1 MSSVQILLIVATML
15 GGLALFLTG
24 MDTLSESLTS
34 LTGGTLKK
42 VIGRITKNRFF
53 AFIFGAAVTAIVQSS
68 SAITVLSVGLVNSGL
83 IEISKAAGL
92 IIGANLGTTATAW
105 VLSLNAIDGESLIMT
120 LIKPSTF
127 SPFLA
132 IIGVA
137 MRMFGKSEKKRSVG
151 SVLLGFAIM
160 MIGMNLMSQAVS
172 PLRDVPVI
180 RKTLVSFTN
189 PVLGFLFACAF
200 AMLIQ
205 SSDAVI
211 GIVQAFALSMGITFG
226 MAIPLICGAQV
237 GTCVTAMLSS
247 LGASNNGKRTALIN
261 LYYNLLKTIPFM
273 AIFYSLNAV
282 MGFSFLGNEV
292 GGVGIP
298 VFHTLVNLLGSVIW
312 LPLSNVLVALAM
324 RTLPLSEREKQDQAN
339 TLTILDDNLLVT
351 PEIAIEQ
358 ANTAVTL
365 LSRTVDDAF
374 ISVVGAQ
381 GDPQMAEKVDI
392 LCERSEKYQTQIDD
406 YLMKISECDIDR
418 ESRAY
423 LNLISIAN
431 TAFGRMGKLADRMF
445 ELIGR
450 YAASAD
456 VSTEDEGD
464 GFNVLGDSIYE
475 IMQLTIK
482 GFTAKSS
489 SISQTIRCYREEIMD
504 LTSIVKKRYVREMHE
519 KGLEMN
525 PDNLFSDTSYIL
537 EQLIDYCDMI
547 ADALIRYNSEIG
559 EEKQADTGTD
569 ERTRRHIHMLF
580 EDKYEA
586 LGIDEKSVSDN

>member
-1 MSSVQILLIVATML
+1 MSSIQILLIVATML

-24 MDTLSESLTS
+24 MDTLSESLTA
-34 LTGGTLKK
+34 LTGGTLKR
-42 VIGRITKNRFF
+42 VIGSITKNRLF
-53 AFIFGAAVTAIVQSS
+53 AFVFGTVVTAVVQSS

-132 IIGVA
+132 IIGVVLK
-137 MRMFGKSEKKRSVG
+137 MFSKSEKKRTVG
-151 SVLLGFAIM
+151 SVLLGFSIM

-172 PLRDVPVI
+172 PLREVPAI
-180 RKTLVSFTN
+180 SKTLVSFTN
-189 PVLGFLFACAF
+189 PALGFLFACAF

-211 GIVQAFALSMGITFG
+211 GIVQAFALSVGITYG

-261 LYYNLLKTIPFM
+261 LYYNILKTIPFM
-273 AIFYSLNAV
+273 LIFYTLNYV
-282 MGFSFLGNEV
+282 LGFSFLGNDV

-298 VFHTLVNLLGSVIW
+298 VFHTFVNLLGCIVW
-312 LPLSNVLVALAM
+312 LPLSNVLVSLAL
-324 RTLPLSEREKQDQAN
+324 RTLPLSEREKQDRAN
-339 TLTILDDNLLVT
+339 KLTMLDSNLLVT
-351 PEIAIEQ
+351 PDIAIEQ

-365 LSRTVDDAF
+365 LSKTVGDAF
-374 ISVVGAQ
+374 LSVIGAA
-381 GDPQMAEKVDI
+381 GDQAKTEETEI
-392 LCERSEKYQTQIDD
+392 LCERSEKYQTQIDE
-406 YLMKISECDIDR
+406 YLMQISERDIDR
-418 ESRAY
+418 EGRAY
-423 LNLISIAN
+423 LNLISTAN
-431 TAFGRMGKLADRMF
+431 TAFGRMGKLADRLF
-445 ELIGR
+445 AVTERFAGTE
-450 YAASAD
+450 D
-456 VSTEDEGD
+456 DSTEEERRE
-464 GFNVLGDSIYE
+464 LGILGGSIFE

-482 GFTAKSS
+482 GFTAKSN
-489 SISQTIRCYREEIMD
+489 SISQTIRCYREEIME
-504 LTSIVKKRYVREMHE
+504 LASIVKKRYIRRVHE
-519 KGLEMN
+519 KGLEMDM
-525 PDNLFSDTSYIL
+525 DNQFADTSYVL

-547 ADALIRYNSEIG
+547 ADALIRYHLEIG
-559 EEKQADTGTD
+559 DDEKADAGTD
-569 ERTRRHIHMLF
+569 EKIRKNIHMLF

-586 LGIDEKSVSDN
+586 LGIADTTKQTP

>member
-1 MSSVQILLIVATML
+1 MSSVEMLLIVATML

-53 AFIFGAAVTAIVQSS
+53 AFVFGAVVTAVVQSS

-137 MRMFGKSEKKRSVG
+137 MKMFGKSDKKRSVG

-226 MAIPLICGAQV
+226 MAIPLVCGAQV

-247 LGASNNGKRTALIN
+247 LGTSNNGKRTALIN

-273 AIFYSLNAV
+273 LIFYSLNRI
-282 MGFSFLGNEV
+282 MGFSFLQNEV

-298 VFHTLVNLLGSVIW
+298 VFHTFVNLLGCAIW

-339 TLTILDDNLLVT
+339 TLTMLDSNLLVT
-351 PEIAIEQ
+351 PDIAIDQ

-365 LSRTVDDAF
+365 LSGTVGDAF
-374 ISVVGAQ
+374 VSVVDTLR
-381 GDPQMAEKVDI
+381 DPEMAEKVNM
-392 LCERSEKYQTQIDD
+392 LCERSERYRNQIDE
-406 YLMKISECDIDR
+406 YLVEISERDIDR
-418 ESRAY
+418 ECRAY
-423 LNLISIAN
+423 HKLISTAN
-431 TAFGRMGKLADRMF
+431 TAFGRMGRLAERLF
-445 ELIGR
+445 ELIRR
-450 YAASAD
+450 YAESPEDNAD
-456 VSTEDEGD
+456 MGEVEARILSG
-464 GFNVLGDSIYE
+464 SIFE
-475 IMQLTIK
+475 IIQLTIN
-482 GFTAKSS
+482 GFTVKSS
-489 SISQTIRCYREEIMD
+489 SVSQTIRCYREEIME
-504 LTSIVKKRYVREMHE
+504 LTSIIKKRYIRELHE
-519 KGLEMN
+519 KGLEMP
-525 PDNLFSDTSYIL
+525 PDNLFADTSYIL

-547 ADALIRYNSEIG
+547 ADALIRYHTEIG
-559 EEKQADTGTD
+559 DEEQADTGTD
-569 ERTRRHIHMLF
+569 ERTRRQIHMLF
-580 EDKYEA
+580 RDKYEA
-586 LGIDEKSVSDN
+586 LGIKGE

>member
-1 MSSVQILLIVATML
+1 MSSVEILLIVAGML

-24 MDTLSESLTS
+24 METLSESLTS

-42 VIGRITKNRFF
+42 VIGSITKNRFLAF
-53 AFIFGAAVTAIVQSS
+53 AFGTVVTAIVQSS

-105 VLSLNAIDGESLIMT
+105 VLSLNAIDGQSLIMT

-132 IIGVA
+132 IIGVV
-137 MRMFGKSEKKRSVG
+137 MKMFGKSEKKQSIG
-151 SVLLGFAIM
+151 TVLLGFAIM
-160 MIGMNLMSQAVS
+160 MIGMNLMGQAVS

-226 MAIPLICGAQV
+226 MAIPLVCGSQV
-237 GTCVTAMLSS
+237 GTCVTAMISS

-261 LYYNLLKTIPFM
+261 LYYNLLKTVPFLLV
-273 AIFYSLNAV
+273 FYTLNHFL
-282 MGFSFLGNEV
+282 GFSFLESEV

-298 VFHTLVNLLGSVIW
+298 VFHTLVNLLGCAIW
-312 LPLSNVLVALAM
+312 LPLSNVLVSLAM

-339 TLTILDDNLLVT
+339 RLTMLDRNLLVT
-351 PEIAIEQ
+351 PDIAIEQ

-365 LSRTVDDAF
+365 LSKVIGDAF
-374 ISVVGAQ
+374 QAVIDMED
-381 GDPQMAEKVDI
+381 DPQQAENAAI
-392 LCERSEKYQTQIDD
+392 LCERSQKYRSQINE
-406 YLMKISECDIDR
+406 YLLEISEKDIDR
-418 ESRAY
+418 KSRAY
-423 LNLISIAN
+423 LRLISAAN
-431 TAFGRMGKLADRMF
+431 TAFGRMGKLAERMRDMTAEAPVSEGLSSEEEQMEFSILGSSIF
-445 ELIGR
+445 EI
-450 YAASAD
+450 
-456 VSTEDEGD
+456 
-464 GFNVLGDSIYE
+464 I
-475 IMQLTIK
+475 QLTLK
-482 GFTAKSS
+482 GFTSKSD
-489 SISQTIRCYREEIMD
+489 SISQTIRCYREEIME
-504 LTSIVKKRYVREMHE
+504 LASIIKKRYIRRMHE
-519 KGLEMN
+519 KGLEMD
-525 PDNLFSDTSYIL
+525 PDNRFADISYIL
-537 EQLIDYCDMI
+537 EQLIDYCDMV
-547 ADALIRYNSEIG
+547 ADALIRYHAEIG
-559 EEKQADTGTD
+559 DEEHADTGTD
-569 ERTRRHIHMLF
+569 ETIRKNIHMLF

-586 LGIDEKSVSDN
+586 LGIR